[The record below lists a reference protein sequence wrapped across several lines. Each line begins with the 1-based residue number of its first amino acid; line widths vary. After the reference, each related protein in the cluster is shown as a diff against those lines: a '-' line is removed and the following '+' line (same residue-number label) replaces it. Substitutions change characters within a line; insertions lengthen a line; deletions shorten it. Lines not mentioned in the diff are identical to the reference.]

1 MAKRELTGITQ
12 EEIYEQKADFLQR
25 HPDKTEEDFENWR
38 CLRKI
43 NFQPDFYDGEQR
55 FCPKY
60 TLKGENGERSTFCDT
75 HGGWEDTSH
84 LAEAGKETRAKEGN
98 TKAVKHGMYA
108 EDSGLKDEFSE
119 TDEQLYDM
127 IMSWAESR
135 GWEKGSP
142 EYLLLEDF
150 ALSKVREM
158 RAEKYLNENGEIVER
173 REFIEALGEFET
185 YEETHELKGDLRLQ
199 KKTVLDM
206 MKELGLT
213 PKAKSQM
220 DSSKTEASAMEQ
232 IADVAS
238 EAIGND
244 EQYDPERFNE

>member
-1 MAKRELTGITQ
+1 MAKRELTGIT
-12 EEIYEQKADFLQR
+12 EEEVAKERAEYVNR
-25 HPDKTEEDFENWR
+25 SPDNSEADFENRR

-43 NFQPDFYDGEQR
+43 NYQPDFYEGEQR
-55 FCPKY
+55 LCPKY
-60 TLKGENGERSTFCDT
+60 TLKGDGEQRSTFCDT
-75 HGGWEDTSH
+75 HGGWINTSGLEDVR
-84 LAEAGKETRAKEGN
+84 EETQFEENN
-98 TKAVKHGMYA
+98 TGAVTHGMYA
-108 EDSGLKDEFSE
+108 EDSGLKEEFSE

-127 IMSWAESR
+127 IMGWAESR
-135 GWEKGSP
+135 GWEAGSP

-199 KKTVLDM
+199 KKTILDM
-206 MKELGLT
+206 MKQLGLT
-213 PKAKSQM
+213 PKAESQM
-220 DSSKTEASAMEQ
+220 DSSETEASAMEQ

-244 EQYDPERFNE
+244 EDYDPERFDD